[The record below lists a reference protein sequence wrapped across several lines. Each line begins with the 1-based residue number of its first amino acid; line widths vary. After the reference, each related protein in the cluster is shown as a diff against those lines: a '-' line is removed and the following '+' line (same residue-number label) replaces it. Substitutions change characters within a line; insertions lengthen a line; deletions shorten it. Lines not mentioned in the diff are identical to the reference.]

1 MTSMFN
7 RKTISACVGLSALA
21 LAAFA
26 STSHAQASSQDQVAA
41 IKTAMGENAAAQRK
55 YVWTETSE
63 VAYKGEVKSTT
74 TSSCQYM
81 AGGNRP
87 QCTQTSAPPEE
98 KRQRGPVRRS
108 IKDSKVEG
116 MKEYMDSVK
125 TLVGQY
131 VPTKQELISAAQG
144 RGDVAVAQNPSD
156 GTMKLTISNYLQ
168 KGDAVIITVNQAT
181 HQVAHVAVNTWLNDP
196 GATVTLDVSFST
208 IASGVSFA
216 SKKVLTAS
224 AKDIVVTITD
234 ADFALAAQ

>member
-1 MTSMFN
+1 MMNGTSLLT
-7 RKTISACVGLSALA
+7 RAGLSALA
-21 LAAFA
+21 LVAFA
-26 STSHAQASSQDQVAA
+26 SASQAQASSQDQVAA

-55 YVWTETSE
+55 YVWVETSE
-63 VAYKGEVKSTT
+63 VAYKGDVKSTT
-74 TSSCQYM
+74 TSSCQYL
-81 AGGNRP
+81 AGANQP
-87 QCTQTSAPPEE
+87 KCTQTSAPPEE
-98 KRQRGPVRRS
+98 KKQRGVVRRS

-125 TLVGQY
+125 TLVGEY

-144 RGDVAVAQNPSD
+144 RGDVAVATNPSD

-168 KGDAVIITVNQAT
+168 KGDAVIITVNEAT

-196 GATVTLDVSFST
+196 GATVTLDVSFTT

-224 AKDIVVTITD
+224 AKEIAVTISD
-234 ADFALAAQ
+234 ANFALAAQ

>member
-1 MTSMFN
+1 MFHS
-7 RKTISACVGLSALA
+7 RSLPARAGLTALA
-21 LAAFA
+21 LVAFA
-26 STSHAQASSQDQVAA
+26 SASGAQASSQDQVAA

-55 YVWTETSE
+55 YAWMETSQ

-81 AGGNRP
+81 AGGNKP

-98 KRQRGPVRRS
+98 KKQRGPMRRA

-125 TLVGQY
+125 TLVGEY

-156 GTMKLTISNYLQ
+156 GMMRLTISNYLQ
-168 KGDAVIITVNQAT
+168 KGDAVLVTINQAT

-196 GATVTLDVSFST
+196 SATVTLDVSFTT

-234 ADFALAAQ
+234 ADFALAGQ